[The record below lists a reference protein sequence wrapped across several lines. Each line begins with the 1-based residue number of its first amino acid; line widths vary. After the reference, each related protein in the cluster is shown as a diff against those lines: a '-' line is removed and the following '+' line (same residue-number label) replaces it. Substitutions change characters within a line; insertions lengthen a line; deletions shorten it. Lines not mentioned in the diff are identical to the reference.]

1 MSYTIETSNRFFA
14 EIRRVV
20 DEQTEKAIASLREEA
35 DVHEAVHDA
44 RKRCKKIR
52 AAWRLIRDDLG
63 EEAYQERNTWY
74 RDTARLLSDL
84 RDAKAML
91 ETVEL
96 MRDRFGDVVYKSA
109 FNELIAAFEARLA
122 RYEADHAGETPEP
135 VGAAAERLEAA
146 LETLNPIEV
155 EGEDWEGVA
164 HSLRRVY
171 KRGYRAFQ
179 QLREAPDPNVIHE
192 WRKRTKY
199 LRYQLRL
206 LKRVWPGIINPW
218 RDELH
223 ALSDLQGDHHD
234 LHEFKG
240 QLRRLEGVKDRI
252 LESIEA
258 LADKE
263 QERLYRQM
271 LPPGA
276 RLYAET
282 PDAFARRLHSY
293 LQAWDRE
300 FQEAD
305 AVSAG

>member
-1 MSYTIETSNRFFA
+1 MSYTIENSNRFFE
-14 EIRRVV
+14 EIHRVV
-20 DEQTEKAIASLREEA
+20 DEQAEKAIASLREEK

-63 EEAYQERNTWY
+63 EEAYKERNVWY
-74 RDTARLLSDL
+74 RDTARLLSDM

-96 MRDRFGDVVYKSA
+96 MRDRFGDIVYKSA

-122 RYEADHAGETPEP
+122 RYEADHEDETPELIAT
-135 VGAAAERLEAA
+135 AAGRLETAM
-146 LETLNPIEV
+146 ETLNPIEV
-155 EGEDWEGVA
+155 EASDWGRVV

-223 ALSDLQGDHHD
+223 DLSDLQGDHHD
-234 LHEFKG
+234 LHEFKAH
-240 QLRRLEGVKDRI
+240 LPKLDGVKELTRQ
-252 LESIEA
+252 SIEA
-258 LADKE
+258 LADK
-263 QERLYRQM
+263 QQQRLYLQM
-271 LPPGA
+271 LPLGA

-282 PDAFARRLHSY
+282 PDAFARRLHAY
-293 LQAWDRE
+293 LQAWHR
-300 FQEAD
+300 QLQG
-305 AVSAG
+305 AVPASVR

>member
-1 MSYTIETSNRFFA
+1 M
-14 EIRRVV
+14 
-20 DEQTEKAIASLREEA
+20 
-35 DVHEAVHDA
+35 
-44 RKRCKKIR
+44 
-52 AAWRLIRDDLG
+52 
-63 EEAYQERNTWY
+63 
-74 RDTARLLSDL
+74 
-84 RDAKAML
+84 
-91 ETVEL
+91 
-96 MRDRFGDVVYKSA
+96 
-109 FNELIAAFEARLA
+109 
-122 RYEADHAGETPEP
+122 
-135 VGAAAERLEAA
+135 
-146 LETLNPIEV
+146 
-155 EGEDWEGVA
+155 
-164 HSLRRVY
+164 
-171 KRGYRAFQ
+171 
-179 QLREAPDPNVIHE
+179 
-192 WRKRTKY
+192 
-199 LRYQLRL
+199 RL

-271 LPPGA
+271 LPLGA